1 LLFVAGWYSRRRTS
15 ESLVCESAWSKA
27 DKRKL
32 LILLATVVQD
42 DLWRFP
48 RRPTWRHLEGY
59 RVGLLIF
66 TALAVM
72 GIIFTA
78 LLRNREKG
86 PHGHG
91 LETITTKNPAIT

>member
-15 ESLVCESAWSKA
+15 ESSVCESAWSKA

-48 RRPTWRHLEGY
+48 QWQPRCTKRAAVTRALEEFIARRHQKQVLELFG
-59 RVGLLIF
+59 
-66 TALAVM
+66 
-72 GIIFTA
+72 
-78 LLRNREKG
+78 K
-86 PHGHG
+86 
-91 LETITTKNPAIT
+91 LEWDKSCDYKSERSRR